1 MSVEMMKTVIS
12 NLIDSKGFS
21 LDEFP
26 AYDSDYRYF
35 AYRQLENGII
45 AVNFSREDRERPQV
59 DSFDT
64 FMRQRGVRVDLVNL
78 VFSEPGYDSD
88 RISRQ
93 DYHEGHIDSTGTV
106 YRMDDE
112 IRFLFEAPVQKAA
125 PVQRRDTRSIVRRAP
140 LTMVLILLNVIMF
153 AITAYFSGGT
163 EINIYVL
170 IFFGAKVN
178 ELINVGEVW
187 RIFTAAFLHGNFFHI
202 LLNMYAL
209 YNIGP
214 VVEIKLGK
222 LKYLLVYVFSAL
234 TSGTLSYFMTP
245 NISVGAS
252 GAIFGVL
259 GSLLIIALRS
269 KEKVLNRAIMNIVF
283 IIGLNLVIGV
293 AARDVIDNY
302 GHIGGLVGGLV
313 STLILYVPGMGRD
326 RIQ

>member
-1 MSVEMMKTVIS
+1 MSIEMMKTVIS
-12 NLIDSKGFS
+12 NLIDTKGFS

-45 AVNFSREDRERPQV
+45 AVIFSREGRERPQV
-59 DSFDT
+59 ESFDT
-64 FMRQRGVRVDLVNL
+64 FIRQRGQNANLVNL
-78 VFSEPGYDSD
+78 VFSEQGYVPD
-88 RISRQ
+88 RILRSN
-93 DYHEGHIDSTGTV
+93 YHEAHIDQAGTV

-125 PVQRRDTRSIVRRAP
+125 VQKRDTRSILQKAP
-140 LTMVLILLNVIMF
+140 LTMTLILLNVIMF
-153 AITAYFSGGT
+153 AVTAYFSRST

-170 IFFGAKVN
+170 VFFGAKVN
-178 ELINVGEVW
+178 ELINAGEFW

-202 LLNMYAL
+202 FLNMYAL

-214 VVEIKLGK
+214 VVEIKLGR
-222 LKYLLVYVFSAL
+222 LRYLLVYVFSAL
-234 TSGTLSYFMTP
+234 TSGVLSYLMTP

-259 GSLLIIALRS
+259 GSLLVIALRS

-283 IIGLNLVIGV
+283 IIGLNLVIGI

-302 GHIGGLVGGLV
+302 GHIGGLIGGLL
-313 STLILYVPGMGRD
+313 STLILYVPGMTRD
-326 RIQ
+326 RS